1 MAYISI
7 IVPVYNAEKD
17 LTRCIDSI
25 LSQTFTDFELLLVDD
40 GSDDSSPA
48 LCNRYALLDHRIIVL
63 NKANGGPSSAR
74 NLGLDNVKGEWVTF
88 CDADDYVESNWLES
102 LVGYAKGDLNLIS
115 CGFFCHHS
123 DSTISEIIPQTY
135 SGDGKGY
142 TEAMSSS
149 YMFGSLWT
157 KLFKKQIIDKYA
169 LRFNERIRFREDE
182 EFVLRYLT
190 HSHKCR
196 TVDVALYHY
205 YMPDWNK
212 YTPAFTHGT
221 AIYLLKQLRSSCRKL
236 KLRNQ
241 YSRQIDRELLQL
253 RISLFGQPLK
263 SILKL
268 PKLLKSK

>member
-1 MAYISI
+1 MAHISI

-40 GSDDSSPA
+40 GSDDNSLA
-48 LCNRYALLDHRIIVL
+48 VCNRYALLDPRIIVL
-63 NKANGGPSSAR
+63 QKANGGPSSAR
-74 NLGLDNVKGEWVTF
+74 NSGLDAASGEWIAF
-88 CDADDYVESNWLES
+88 SDADDYVESNWLES
-102 LVGYAKGDLNLIS
+102 IVDYTNGDHNLIS
-115 CGFFCHHS
+115 YGFFCHRS
-123 DSTISEIIPQTY
+123 DSTISEIIPQAY

-157 KLFKKQIIDKYA
+157 KLFKKQIIDNYA
-169 LRFNERIRFREDE
+169 LRFNQRIRFREDE
-182 EFVLRYLT
+182 EFVLRYLI

-196 TVDVALYHY
+196 IVEVALYHY

-212 YTPAFTHGT
+212 YTSAFTHGT

-253 RISLFGQPLK
+253 RLSLFGQPLK